1 MPALLPG
8 QRELPSSMAEPQ
20 TGPAPAPL
28 TPTQWLICA
37 TAAMGFAFD
46 IYELLTLPL
55 VVRPALLELGGIRP
69 GTPEFSL
76 WFSLLFYVPALCG
89 GCFGLAGGYLTDR
102 LGRKRI
108 LCWSIILYAC
118 ASFAAG
124 FSTTLPMLLVLR
136 CLVFVGVCVEFVAAV
151 AWLAELFPNARQR
164 EGALGGAQ
172 AFSSI
177 GGLMVAVVNGIVA
190 AWAVN
195 RPAPLL
201 VGLELP
207 ALQLPALQLPDFLA
221 FLGCITHPHAHWRYT
236 LMSGLVPA
244 LLLMAVRP
252 FLQESP
258 QWLGKRQA
266 GTLKRPSIA
275 ELFSPGLRRTTMITT
290 LMVAFS
296 YAASFGALLQVPQ
309 IVPGLPEVR
318 AEVAARQPER
328 ARPEAGS
335 PDAASTTAGRAGAT
349 TEQLHSSHLMK
360 VQEVGGLAGRIALA
374 GLALCIVSRRL
385 LLRLFLVPGL
395 IAMPLCFGWA
405 AVTGLDRLE
414 WGIFAASFCV
424 VAQFSFWGNYLP
436 RVFPLHLRGT
446 GESFA
451 VNVGGRMIG
460 TCFAAVTQWLAYWLP
475 VEAMHAHKVAFVA
488 AGVAL
493 AAFAVNIAASFL
505 LPEPQTGSLPD

>member
-1 MPALLPG
+1 
-8 QRELPSSMAEPQ
+8 
-20 TGPAPAPL
+20 
-28 TPTQWLICA
+28 
-37 TAAMGFAFD
+37 MGFAFD
-46 IYELLTLPL
+46 IYELLALPL

-89 GCFGLAGGYLTDR
+89 GCFGLAGGYLTDL
-102 LGRKRI
+102 LGRKRV
-108 LCWSIILYAC
+108 LSWSILLYAC
-118 ASFAAG
+118 ASFSAG
-124 FSTTLPMLLVLR
+124 FSTTLPMLLALR

-151 AWLAELFPNARQR
+151 AWLAEIFPNDRQR
-164 EGALGGAQ
+164 EAMLGGAQ

-177 GGLMVAVVNGIVA
+177 GGLMVAVANGIAA

-195 RPAPLL
+195 QPAPLL
-201 VGLELP
+201 PGLELP
-207 ALQLPALQLPDFLA
+207 ALQLPPLQLPEFLA
-221 FLGCITHPHAHWRYT
+221 FFGNIANPHAHWRYT

-244 LLLMAVRP
+244 ILLMVVRP

-258 QWLGKRQA
+258 LWLGKRRA

-275 ELFSPGLRRTTMITT
+275 ELFSPGLRRTTLITT
-290 LMVAFS
+290 LLMACC
-296 YAASFGALLQVPQ
+296 YAASFGGLQQVPQ

-318 AEVAARQPER
+318 AEVAAQR
-328 ARPEAGS
+328 AVAGA
-335 PDAASTTAGRAGAT
+335 PVAAGAT
-349 TEQLHSSHLMK
+349 IEQLHSSHLMK
-360 VQEVGGLAGRIALA
+360 MQEFGGLAGRLALA
-374 GLALCIVSRRL
+374 GLALCVVSRRL

-405 AVTGLDRLE
+405 AVTCLHRLE
-414 WGIFAASFCV
+414 WSVFAASLCI
-424 VAQFSFWGNYLP
+424 VAQYSFWGNYLP

-451 VNVGGRMIG
+451 ANVGGRMIG

-475 VEAMHAHKVAFVA
+475 INALHAHKVAYAA

-493 AAFAVNIAASFL
+493 AAFVVGLAASFL
-505 LPEPQTGSLPD
+505 LPEPRPGSLPD

>member
-1 MPALLPG
+1 
-8 QRELPSSMAEPQ
+8 MAEPQ

-46 IYELLTLPL
+46 IFELLALPL
-55 VVRPALLELGGIRP
+55 VIRPALLELGGIRP

-102 LGRKRI
+102 LGRKRV
-108 LCWSIILYAC
+108 LSWSILLYAC

-124 FSTTLPMLLVLR
+124 FSTTLAMLLVLR

-164 EGALGGAQ
+164 EGVLGGTQ

-177 GGLMVAVVNGIVA
+177 GGLMVAVANGIAA

-201 VGLELP
+201 PGLDLP
-207 ALQLPALQLPDFLA
+207 ALQLPPLHLPEFLA
-221 FLGCITHPHAHWRYT
+221 FLGSIANPHAHWRYT
-236 LMSGLVPA
+236 LMSGLIPA

-258 QWLGKRQA
+258 QWLSKRRA
-266 GTLKRPSIA
+266 GTLKRPNIA
-275 ELFSPGLRRTTMITT
+275 ELFSPGLRRTTLITT
-290 LMVAFS
+290 LMVACS

-318 AEVAARQPER
+318 AEVAARQAEQ
-328 ARPEAGS
+328 ARPEADS
-335 PDAASTTAGRAGAT
+335 PGTTGTAAGRSGAT
-349 TEQLHSSHLMK
+349 IEQIHSAHLMK
-360 VQEVGGLAGRIALA
+360 MQEFGGLAGRVALA
-374 GLALCIVSRRL
+374 GLALCIVGRRM
-385 LLRLFLVPGL
+385 LLRLFLAPGL

-405 AVTGLDRLE
+405 AVTGLERLE

-451 VNVGGRMIG
+451 ANVGGRMIG

-475 VEAMHAHKVAFVA
+475 GNAMHAHKVAYVA

-493 AAFAVNIAASFL
+493 AVFAVNIAASFL
-505 LPEPQTGSLPD
+505 LPEPQAGTLPD